1 MGRIDDGRCISDR
14 LHRRYS
20 NVVAPTVPVQALSAA
35 QWKIAKA
42 ADLEVLAAPDD
53 EACEWQIWSYA
64 PILVPNNK
72 AVDRLSLWLS
82 LQGATDDRVQLALDE
97 LEKRLPW

>member
-1 MGRIDDGRCISDR
+1 MWSSRRCPSKPFPP
-14 LHRRYS
+14 HS
-20 NVVAPTVPVQALSAA
+20 GK
-35 QWKIAKA
+35 WKA
-42 ADLEVLAAPDD
+42 ADLEVQAALDD

-64 PILVPNNK
+64 PILVANDK
-72 AVDRLSLWLS
+72 AVDPLSLWLS

>member
-1 MGRIDDGRCISDR
+1 
-14 LHRRYS
+14 
-20 NVVAPTVPVQALSAA
+20 VQAAL
-35 QWKIAKA
+35 
-42 ADLEVLAAPDD
+42 DD

-64 PILVPNNK
+64 PILVANDK
-72 AVDRLSLWLS
+72 AVDPLSLWLS